1 MEGSLSSFQKAYVIN
16 LDRSP
21 GRLTAVTENL
31 RKQGLAFERIQ
42 AVDGANLS
50 RLIRRDNATSLCANF
65 CTDGQIG
72 CGMSHMKAWRKVIED
87 DVDAAMIM
95 EDDAKL
101 VDGFTSQLNASWR
114 DVPNDFDLVY
124 VGCLVGCDSTG
135 NDGVLS
141 HLFAGFP
148 FTQKGNIWKKVSD
161 RVFIPK
167 FALGLHCYIVS
178 RAGAIKLL
186 DLTEGK
192 VSGHVDFQIQDHADK
207 LNMYALNPALA
218 FQIQK
223 QSVSTIA
230 TSAFPV
236 IPMKLFDRV
245 QMNETLSLA
254 YFLSCPSMQIG
265 AYTVNTISVILLAVG
280 VYFALRPRYLPM
292 FLKIMAII
300 MIPDLFISD
309 HFVPLVMA
317 VLLVAAPNMVRCLSK
332 E

>member
-1 MEGSLSSFQKAYVIN
+1 MEGSLSLFEKAYVIN

-31 RKQGLAFERIQ
+31 RKEGLAFERIQ
-42 AVDGANLS
+42 AVDGAQLS
-50 RLIRRDNATSLCANF
+50 RLVRMDNATRLCANF

-72 CGMSHMKAWRKVIED
+72 CGMSHMKAWRKLLED
-87 DVDAAMIM
+87 EVDVAIIM
-95 EDDAKL
+95 EDDVKL
-101 VDGFTSQLNASWR
+101 VDGFKSRLELAWR

-124 VGCLVGCDSTG
+124 VGCLVGCDSNG
-135 NDGVLS
+135 NDGVMS

-148 FTQKGNIWKKVSD
+148 FTQKGNVWKKVSD

-167 FALGLHCYIVS
+167 FALGLHCYVVS
-178 RAGAIKLL
+178 RAGAMKLL
-186 DLTEGK
+186 ELMDGK

-207 LNMYALNPALA
+207 LKMYALNPALA

-236 IPMKLFDRV
+236 IPMKLFDRI
-245 QMNETLSLA
+245 QLNETLSLA
-254 YFLSCPSMQIG
+254 YFLSCPTMQIG
-265 AYTVNTISVILLAVG
+265 AYTVNTISVILLVIG
-280 VYFALRPRYLPM
+280 VYFALRPRYLLM

-309 HFVPLVMA
+309 HIVPLVMA
-317 VLLVAAPNMVRCLSK
+317 IFLVALPNMVRRLK
-332 E
+332 